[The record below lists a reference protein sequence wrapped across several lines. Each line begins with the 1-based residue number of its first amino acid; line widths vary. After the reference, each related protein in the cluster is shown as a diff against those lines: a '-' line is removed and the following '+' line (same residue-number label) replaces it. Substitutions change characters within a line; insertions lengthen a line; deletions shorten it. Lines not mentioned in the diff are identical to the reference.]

1 MLRKIFA
8 FIAAAALTVGMAGC
22 SDYVMTEEDLAIQKS
37 LVGYWAADVST
48 GYNEFSESGE
58 LTAMTA
64 VEFTDDFH
72 YLMHICLIEQGYA
85 LTYPPVSYSFEDR
98 KFKVVNEGVA
108 SFAQVSV
115 SDDGQIM
122 YWHTDEKTDTYRRL
136 DAETA
141 AGLGIPEYSAES
153 WVTDENGEFVAD
165 TVTESGSDGD
175 SGTEAPVTDSSETD
189 GSVTEDSDPG
199 DSETDV

>member
-1 MLRKIFA
+1 MLKKFFA
-8 FIAAAALTVGMAGC
+8 FFAAAALTVCMAGC

-48 GYNEFSESGE
+48 GYNEFSENGE

-153 WVTDENGEFVAD
+153 WVTDENGDYINETAPESSAAENQGTENSIPDNAD
-165 TVTESGSDGD
+165 TESEAGTVFETES
-175 SGTEAPVTDSSETD
+175 
-189 GSVTEDSDPG
+189 
-199 DSETDV
+199 

>member
-1 MLRKIFA
+1 MLKKFFA
-8 FIAAAALTVGMAGC
+8 FFAAAALTVCMAGC

-48 GYNEFSESGE
+48 GYNEFSENGE

-85 LTYPPVSYSFEDR
+85 LTYPPVSYSFEDK

-153 WVTDENGEFVAD
+153 WVTDENGDYINETAPESSAAENQGTENSIPDNAD
-165 TVTESGSDGD
+165 TESEAGTVSETES
-175 SGTEAPVTDSSETD
+175 
-189 GSVTEDSDPG
+189 
-199 DSETDV
+199 

>member
-1 MLRKIFA
+1 MLKKFFA
-8 FIAAAALTVGMAGC
+8 FFAAAALTVCMAGC

-48 GYNEFSESGE
+48 GYNEFSENGE

-98 KFKVVNEGVA
+98 EFKVVNEGVA

-153 WVTDENGEFVAD
+153 WVTDENGDYINETAPESSAAENQGTENSIPDNAD
-165 TVTESGSDGD
+165 TESEAGTVSETES
-175 SGTEAPVTDSSETD
+175 
-189 GSVTEDSDPG
+189 
-199 DSETDV
+199 

>member
-1 MLRKIFA
+1 MLKKFFA
-8 FIAAAALTVGMAGC
+8 ALSAAALTVCMAGC

-37 LVGYWAADVST
+37 LAGYWAADVST
-48 GYNEFSESGE
+48 GYNEFSEDGA
-58 LTAMTA
+58 LTSMTA

-72 YLMHICLIEQGYA
+72 YLMHICLIDQGYA
-85 LTYPPVSYSFEDR
+85 LTYPPVSYSFENG

-122 YWHTDEKTDTYRRL
+122 YWHTDEKTDTYLRI

-141 AGLGIPEYSAES
+141 SSLGIPEYSAES
-153 WVTDENGEFVAD
+153 WVTDENGDFVNETSLESSAAENQGTENSIPDSAD
-165 TVTESGSDGD
+165 TESEAETESE
-175 SGTEAPVTDSSETD
+175 TES
-189 GSVTEDSDPG
+189 
-199 DSETDV
+199 

>member
-1 MLRKIFA
+1 MLKKFFA
-8 FIAAAALTVGMAGC
+8 FFAAAALTVCMAGC

-48 GYNEFSESGE
+48 GYNEFSENGE

-153 WVTDENGEFVAD
+153 WVTDENGDYVNETAPESSAAENQGTENSIPD
-165 TVTESGSDGD
+165 NTDTESEA
-175 SGTEAPVTDSSETD
+175 GTESETE
-189 GSVTEDSDPG
+189 S
-199 DSETDV
+199 

>member
-1 MLRKIFA
+1 MLKKFFA
-8 FIAAAALTVGMAGC
+8 FFAAAALTVCMAGC

-48 GYNEFSESGE
+48 GYNEFSENGE

-153 WVTDENGEFVAD
+153 WVTDENGDYINETAPESSAAENQGTENSIPDNAD
-165 TVTESGSDGD
+165 TESEAGTESE
-175 SGTEAPVTDSSETD
+175 TES
-189 GSVTEDSDPG
+189 
-199 DSETDV
+199 

>member
-1 MLRKIFA
+1 MLKKFFA
-8 FIAAAALTVGMAGC
+8 FFAAAALTVCMAGC

-48 GYNEFSESGE
+48 GYNEFSENGE

-153 WVTDENGEFVAD
+153 WVTDENGDYINETAPESSAAENQGTENSILDNAD
-165 TVTESGSDGD
+165 TESEAGTVSETES
-175 SGTEAPVTDSSETD
+175 
-189 GSVTEDSDPG
+189 
-199 DSETDV
+199 

>member
-1 MLRKIFA
+1 MLKKFFA
-8 FIAAAALTVGMAGC
+8 FFAAAALTVCMAGC

-48 GYNEFSESGE
+48 GYNEFSENGE

-153 WVTDENGEFVAD
+153 WVTDENGDYINETAPESSAAENQGTENSIPDNAD
-165 TVTESGSDGD
+165 TESEAGTVSETES
-175 SGTEAPVTDSSETD
+175 
-189 GSVTEDSDPG
+189 
-199 DSETDV
+199 

>member
-1 MLRKIFA
+1 MLKKFFA
-8 FIAAAALTVGMAGC
+8 FFAAAALTVCMAGC

-48 GYNEFSESGE
+48 GYNEFSENGE

-153 WVTDENGEFVAD
+153 WITDENGDYINETAPESSAAENQGTENSIPDNAD
-165 TVTESGSDGD
+165 TESEAGTVSETES
-175 SGTEAPVTDSSETD
+175 
-189 GSVTEDSDPG
+189 
-199 DSETDV
+199 

>member
-1 MLRKIFA
+1 MLKKFFA
-8 FIAAAALTVGMAGC
+8 FFAAAALTVCMAGC

-48 GYNEFSESGE
+48 GYNEFSENGE

-72 YLMHICLIEQGYA
+72 YLMHVCLIEQGYA
-85 LTYPPVSYSFEDR
+85 LTYPPVSYSFEDK

-122 YWHTDEKTDTYRRL
+122 YWHTNEKTDTYRRL

-153 WVTDENGEFVAD
+153 WVTDENGDYVNETAPESSAAESQGTENSIPDNTDTESEAD
-165 TVTESGSDGD
+165 TGSDTES
-175 SGTEAPVTDSSETD
+175 
-189 GSVTEDSDPG
+189 
-199 DSETDV
+199 

>member
-1 MLRKIFA
+1 MLKKFFA
-8 FIAAAALTVGMAGC
+8 FFAAAALTVCMAGC

-48 GYNEFSESGE
+48 GYNEFSENGE

-85 LTYPPVSYSFEDR
+85 LTYPPVSYSFEDK

-153 WVTDENGEFVAD
+153 WVTDENGDYVNETAPESSAAENQGTENSIPDSTDTESEAD
-165 TVTESGSDGD
+165 TESDTES
-175 SGTEAPVTDSSETD
+175 
-189 GSVTEDSDPG
+189 
-199 DSETDV
+199 